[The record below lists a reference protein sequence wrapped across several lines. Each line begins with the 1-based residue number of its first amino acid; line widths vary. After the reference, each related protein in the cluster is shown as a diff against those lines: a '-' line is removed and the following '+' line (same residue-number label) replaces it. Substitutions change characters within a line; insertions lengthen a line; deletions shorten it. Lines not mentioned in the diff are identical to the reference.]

1 MVFAIL
7 QMTFVSLVTI
17 SAEFMTIPASAET
30 TFGGSCRKA
39 RASAPFDT
47 SIRVVRYE
55 PVNVVTALAVM
66 HFTLLG
72 IMVGTVSALAGRVGA
87 LSKNFSGMVGASNV
101 VAVMVSALAGRVGA
115 LSRNFCGMVVA
126 SCVVVRTIGALAVR
140 ASAQA
145 GRVGALAVRVGAQA
159 GAISVVLGLV

>member
-39 RASAPFDT
+39 RASAPSDT

-55 PVNVVTALAVM
+55 PVRVVTALAVM
-66 HFTLLG
+66 YFTLLR
-72 IMVGTVSALAGRVGA
+72 IMAGKVGA
-87 LSKNFSGMVGASNV
+87 LV
-101 VAVMVSALAGRVGA
+101 GRVGA
-115 LSRNFCGMVVA
+115 LSRKFCGMVVA

-140 ASAQA
+140 VSALVVRVSA
-145 GRVGALAVRVGAQA
+145 LAVMVGALAGRVGAQA
-159 GAISVVLGLV
+159 GAISAVSVLV

>member
-1 MVFAIL
+1 MVFVIL

-39 RASAPFDT
+39 RASAPSDT

-55 PVNVVTALAVM
+55 PVRVVTALAVM
-66 HFTLLG
+66 YFTLLR
-72 IMVGTVSALAGRVGA
+72 IMAGRGGALARTVSALSR
-87 LSKNFSGMVGASNV
+87 NFCGMVGASNV
-101 VAVMVSALAGRVGA
+101 VAVM
-115 LSRNFCGMVVA
+115 
-126 SCVVVRTIGALAVR
+126 
-140 ASAQA
+140 
-145 GRVGALAVRVGAQA
+145 VGAQA

>member
-39 RASAPFDT
+39 RASAPSDT

-55 PVNVVTALAVM
+55 PVRVVTALAVM
-66 HFTLLG
+66 YFTLLR
-72 IMVGTVSALAGRVGA
+72 IMAGSVGALAG
-87 LSKNFSGMVGASNV
+87 S
-101 VAVMVSALAGRVGA
+101 VGA
-115 LSRNFCGMVVA
+115 LSRKFCGMVGV
-126 SCVVVRTIGALAVR
+126 SCVVVRTIGALVVR
-140 ASAQA
+140 VS
-145 GRVGALAVRVGAQA
+145 ALAVRVGAQA
-159 GAISVVLGLV
+159 GAISVALGLV

>member
-17 SAEFMTIPASAET
+17 SAEFVTIPASAET

-39 RASAPFDT
+39 RASAPSDT

-55 PVNVVTALAVM
+55 PVRVVTALAVM

-72 IMVGTVSALAGRVGA
+72 IMAGMVGA
-87 LSKNFSGMVGASNV
+87 LSG
-101 VAVMVSALAGRVGA
+101 MVSALAGRIGA
-115 LSRNFCGMVVA
+115 LSRKFCGMVGA
-126 SCVVVRTIGALAVR
+126 GCVVVRTIGALVVR
-140 ASAQA
+140 VSALVV
-145 GRVGALAVRVGAQA
+145 RVGALAVMVGAQA
-159 GAISVVLGLV
+159 GAISAFSVLV

>member
-39 RASAPFDT
+39 RASVPSDT

-55 PVNVVTALAVM
+55 PVRVVMALAVM
-66 HFTLLG
+66 YFTLLR
-72 IMVGTVSALAGRVGA
+72 IMAGRVGALARRVGA

-101 VAVMVSALAGRVGA
+101 VAVMVSALAGTVGA
-115 LSRNFCGMVVA
+115 LSRKFSGMVGA
-126 SCVVVRTIGALAVR
+126 SCVVVRTIGALVVR
-140 ASAQA
+140 VS
-145 GRVGALAVRVGAQA
+145 ALAGRVGAQA
-159 GAISVVLGLV
+159 GAISAVLGSV